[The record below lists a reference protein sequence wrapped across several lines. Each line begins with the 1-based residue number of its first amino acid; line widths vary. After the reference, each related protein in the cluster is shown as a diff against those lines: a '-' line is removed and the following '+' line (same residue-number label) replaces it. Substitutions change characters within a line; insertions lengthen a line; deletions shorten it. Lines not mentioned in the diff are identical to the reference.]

1 MLRPAHRA
9 VCRRGDDFCN
19 PRVQV
24 YGCWERHGLPPFI
37 VDPTPNLQIP
47 GGPQAFRA
55 LSTYM
60 KELCAEHRPVN
71 RIASTNVCS
80 CNSANGAWTEEGAV
94 PHYEYLC
101 SACSKKFSIV
111 LTLAEHEK
119 GQVKCPKCGST
130 KVEQQ
135 WAAFYATTSKKS

>member
-1 MLRPAHRA
+1 M
-9 VCRRGDDFCN
+9 
-19 PRVQV
+19 
-24 YGCWERHGLPPFI
+24 
-37 VDPTPNLQIP
+37 
-47 GGPQAFRA
+47 
-55 LSTYM
+55 LSTGY
-60 KELCAEHRPVN
+60 EGVVRGAQAGQQNSFDQRLQF
-71 RIASTNVCS
+71 
-80 CNSANGAWTEEGAV
+80 NSANGARTKEGTV

-119 GQVKCPKCGST
+119 AQVKCPKCGSA

>member
-1 MLRPAHRA
+1 MLI
-9 VCRRGDDFCN
+9 RRTG
-19 PRVQV
+19 
-24 YGCWERHGLPPFI
+24 RHLMQLG
-37 VDPTPNLQIP
+37 Q
-47 GGPQAFRA
+47 R
-55 LSTYM
+55 
-60 KELCAEHRPVN
+60 N
-71 RIASTNVCS
+71 RFEKQFASCDSV
-80 CNSANGAWTEEGAV
+80 NGAWTMEGTV

-119 GQVKCPKCGST
+119 GEVKCPKCGSA